1 MASISRRGKRWF
13 AQVRKAGRPS
23 QSKSFDNK
31 ADAVAWAA
39 RMQSQLAAAHPSMQD
54 VGFQTASLADLI
66 TRYVSSVT
74 RHKRGFEAE
83 SYRLNKISRHPMAQ
97 KLIKRL
103 TPADIA
109 AYRDD
114 RLNVAKPATVSKE
127 LILIKT
133 VISTARNEWGVF
145 LSENPADRVRRPKFQ
160 NCRQRRFTE
169 AEIGKLRTSLAMCR
183 SDLPLKIFN
192 FALETAMRRGE
203 ILNLMWRDINLVQ
216 RTAFLQDTKNGE
228 PRNVPLSANAARLL
242 MEAAAAP
249 DIQERV
255 FPMKQA
261 AFKSAWKRA
270 VPRSGVVDMRFH
282 DLRHEAI
289 SRFFEMGLSL
299 PEVAV
304 ISGHKDPR
312 MLIRYTHIPAARIVQ
327 RLDGL
332 PPWDFSRPRPESEF
346 RNSKSQ

>member
-1 MASISRRGKRWF
+1 MASITRRGKSWF
-13 AQVRKAGRPS
+13 AQVRKVGRPS
-23 QSKSFDNK
+23 QSRSFKSR
-31 ADAVAWAA
+31 AEAVAWA
-39 RMQSQLAAAHPSMQD
+39 MKTQSQLTGILPSPLHIETQS
-54 VGFQTASLADLI
+54 ASLAELVIKYIDS
-66 TRYVSSVT
+66 VS

-83 SYRLNKISRHPMAQ
+83 SYRLNKICRHPMAQ
-97 KLIKRL
+97 KPIKRL

-114 RLNVAKPATVSKE
+114 RLNSVSPATVSKE
-127 LILIKT
+127 LMLVQS
-133 VISTARNEWGVF
+133 VISTARNEWGLF
-145 LSENPADRVRRPKFQ
+145 LSDNPAAHVRRPKFH
-160 NCRQRRFTE
+160 NCRQRRLSE
-169 AEIGKLRTSLAMCR
+169 AEIGKLRSSLATCR
-183 SDLPLKIFN
+183 SNLPLLVFN

-203 ILNLMWRDINLVQ
+203 ILKLLWRDVNRAD
-216 RTAFLQDTKNGE
+216 RTVHLHDTKNGK
-228 PRNVPLSANAARLL
+228 PRNVPLTLAATQLLIQAAENAN
-242 MEAAAAP
+242 
-249 DIQERV
+249 DDGRV
-255 FPMKQA
+255 FPIERD

-270 VPRSGVVDMRFH
+270 VPRSGVVDIRFH

-332 PPWDFSRPRPESEF
+332 PPWDFSAPAPESEF
-346 RNSKSQ
+346 RNSRP

>member
-23 QSKSFDNK
+23 QSKSFDSK

-39 RMQSQLAAAHPSMQD
+39 KMQSQLAAAPPSIQD
-54 VGFQTASLADLI
+54 AYFQAASLADLI
-66 TRYVSSVT
+66 TRYVNSTT
-74 RHKRGFEAE
+74 RYKRGVEAE
-83 SYRLNKISRHPMAQ
+83 RYRLNKIARHPMAQ
-97 KLIKRL
+97 KPVKKIA
-103 TPADIA
+103 PADIA

-133 VISTARNEWGVF
+133 VISTAQNEWGVF
-145 LSENPADRVRRPKFQ
+145 LSENSADRVRRPKFQ

-169 AEIGKLRTSLAMCR
+169 PEIAKLRTSLAMCR

-192 FALETAMRRGE
+192 FAVETAMRRGE

-216 RTAFLQDTKNGE
+216 RTAFLHDTKNGE
-228 PRNVPLSANAARLL
+228 PRNVPLSASAARLL
-242 MEAAAAP
+242 MEAAAPP
-249 DIQERV
+249 DSQERV
-255 FPMKQA
+255 FPMEEN

-270 VPRSGVVDMRFH
+270 VERSGVTDIHFH

-312 MLIRYTHIPAARIVQ
+312 MLIRYPSTIMTCYMHERIQTQPAKVPYVR
-327 RLDGL
+327 
-332 PPWDFSRPRPESEF
+332 S
-346 RNSKSQ
+346 